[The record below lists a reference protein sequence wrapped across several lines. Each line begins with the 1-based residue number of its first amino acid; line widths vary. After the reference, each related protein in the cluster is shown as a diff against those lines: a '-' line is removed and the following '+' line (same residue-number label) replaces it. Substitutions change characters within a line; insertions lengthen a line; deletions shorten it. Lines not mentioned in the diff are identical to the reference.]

1 MVVSTESTSKQ
12 IGRCP
17 LSQHDDEMVGDDYL
31 NNDDEDFIDECRGN
45 EDEDENLQKE
55 KMMKNKDDIENTCIK
70 NCVQTLIVR

>member
-31 NNDDEDFIDECRGN
+31 NNDDDDFIDECRGN

-55 KMMKNKDDIENTCIK
+55 KMMKNKDDIENTCTE
-70 NCVQTLIVR
+70 NFGQNLIVR